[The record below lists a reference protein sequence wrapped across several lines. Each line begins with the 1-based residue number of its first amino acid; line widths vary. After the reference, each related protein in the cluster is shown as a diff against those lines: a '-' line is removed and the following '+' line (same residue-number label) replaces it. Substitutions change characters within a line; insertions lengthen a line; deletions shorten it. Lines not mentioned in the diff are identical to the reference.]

1 MATAT
6 ILPESINDPE
16 SVKEIAKLANEYG
29 TEFVNVF
36 YKTFDNKRQVFLR
49 CEQKKQSLTMSKF

>member
-6 ILPESINDPE
+6 SIPESINDE
-16 SVKEIAKLANEYG
+16 DSIKEISKLANEYG

-36 YKTFDNKRQVFLR
+36 YKTLDTKRHVSNTL
-49 CEQKKQSLTMSKF
+49 SIMAAT